1 MKRDGRVVGALACLL
16 GIAILSSGAA
26 VAQDTSPTPT
36 DSLTASPEVPR
47 ASVIDVYPMDIGA
60 GPVPDGELVIARGEA
75 LFAYMLGADP
85 EPLDRLS
92 LEEFATSGGEPLE
105 AAVIVN
111 GWHRFPDANVNLAG
125 FQVPGTEAAQLME
138 AATTLGLQLM
148 WQPEIEISRIADRD
162 VTVFHTEESLGRLNY
177 LVVTDDIAW
186 FFVAPDA
193 YVETVLEHL
202 PG

>member
-1 MKRDGRVVGALACLL
+1 VKRDGRVEGALACLL
-16 GIAILSSGAA
+16 GIAIMSSGAA

-36 DSLTASPEVPR
+36 DSLTASPDVSSV
-47 ASVIDVYPMDIGA
+47 SVIDVYPMDIGA
-60 GPVPDGELVIARGEA
+60 GPVADDEFFIVRGEA
-75 LFAYMLGADP
+75 VFEYMLGPDP

-105 AAVIVN
+105 AAIMVN

-125 FQVPGTEAAQLME
+125 FQVPGTEAAQLTE

-148 WQPEIEISRIADRD
+148 WQPEIEIDRIADRD
-162 VTVFHTEESLGRLNY
+162 VTVFYTEESLGRLNY
-177 LVVTDDIAW
+177 LVVTGDIAW

>member
-1 MKRDGRVVGALACLL
+1 MKRDGRVAGVLACLL
-16 GIAILSSGAA
+16 GIAMMSSGAA
-26 VAQDTSPTPT
+26 IAQDASPTPT
-36 DSLTASPEVPR
+36 DSLTASPDVS
-47 ASVIDVYPMDIGA
+47 SVSVVDVYPMDIGA
-60 GPVPDGELVIARGEA
+60 GPVPEAEFVIARGEA
-75 LFAYMLGADP
+75 LFAYMLGAEP

-92 LEEFATSGGEPLE
+92 LEEFATSGGEPMD
-105 AAVIVN
+105 AAILVN

-125 FQVPGTEAAQLME
+125 FQVPGSEAAQLIE
-138 AATTLGLQLM
+138 AATALGQRLM
-148 WQPEIEISRIADRD
+148 WDPEIETSRIADRD

-177 LVVTDDIAW
+177 LVVTGDIAW